1 MGQFRVSAAT
11 HSGSVRDHNEDAY
24 VSRPELGLWAVADG
38 AGGHEGGEVASA
50 LIAEALNSIPPEIAA
65 DEVLAQVRLRI
76 AETHSAL
83 KEQAARRGEDVLM
96 ASTVVIL
103 IIRDGFFACLWA
115 GDSRGYLLRE
125 NELGRI
131 TRDHS
136 LVQELVDAGHIT
148 EREAE
153 GHPRANVITRAVG
166 ADPEVIELDKTTG
179 PIGAGDCFLLCSD
192 GLSKELSDHE
202 IGDVL
207 RAGAGNSAAD
217 ALIDAALARRARDNV
232 TAVVVE
238 VLDDESD

>member
-1 MGQFRVSAAT
+1 MGRFRVSAVT
-11 HSGSVRDHNEDAY
+11 HPGFVRDHNEDAY

-38 AGGHEGGEVASA
+38 AGGHEGGEVASG
-50 LIAEALNSIPPEIAA
+50 LIAEALNSIPPDIAA
-65 DEVLAQVRLRI
+65 DEVLSHVRLRI

-83 KEQAARRGEDVLM
+83 KEQAARRGAGVLM

-125 NELGRI
+125 DELGRI
-131 TRDHS
+131 THDHS

-179 PIGAGDCFLLCSD
+179 PIGAGDCFMLCSD
-192 GLSKELSDHE
+192 GLSKELTDHE
-202 IGDVL
+202 MGEIL
-207 RAGAGNSAAD
+207 RAGMGESAAD
-217 ALIDAALARRARDNV
+217 ALVDAALARRARDNV

-238 VLDDESD
+238 VVIDESV